1 MTNILLLTILKLFC
15 YFTCKEYLVLKLCP
29 KIGKIHRS
37 DFSGL
42 PLAQVSTFC
51 SRVLITRKF
60 KLLALEGPRQRCY
73 SSTLKEIDYN
83 RVVTKF
89 ACGYFQI
96 LSFSSYC
103 RKRVVIY
110 SPYQALHPGHELLL
124 N

>member
-1 MTNILLLTILKLFC
+1 M
-15 YFTCKEYLVLKLCP
+15 LKLCP

-42 PLAQVSTFC
+42 PLVQVSTFC
-51 SRVLITRKF
+51 SRVLIKRKIQASSSGGS
-60 KLLALEGPRQRCY
+60 KAEVL
-73 SSTLKEIDYN
+73 SSTLKEMDYN